1 MQSGFGMKFAVSFT
15 IMILLVGT
23 IAPAYSLH
31 PNIPSNVIDQIDT
44 ESSLPG
50 LPVEHVSEQKEPP
63 FASNQL
69 IVGFKQDVTK
79 ESIEDF
85 YREFQSNFGL
95 DEKKDLSAGNAN
107 TPITK
112 LIKTSIPVNSKIIE
126 KLQSDPR
133 VEFVEPDYI
142 ISINTNDTYYN
153 LLWGLENTGQS
164 IRGNTGTSDA
174 DIDAPEAWT
183 QLNNPPK
190 VLVGIIDSGVDYNHE
205 DLSAHI
211 WTNPGETG
219 LDVNGDDKSTNGI
232 DDDGNGY
239 IDDVHGYNTK
249 KNNGDPMD
257 DNGHGTHV
265 AGTIGAVG
273 DNGKGIVGVSQ
284 YVEIIACKFL
294 DRNGRGFTSDAIDC
308 FNYFNQ
314 LKLDGHNVRVTNNS
328 WGGGGFSTALL
339 NAMDSSILHVT
350 AAGNSGVNVDTSPH
364 YPSSYNLDNIISV
377 AATDFNDD
385 FASFS
390 NYGNTVDIAAPGVDI
405 ASTWT
410 KDRYYWSSGTS
421 MAAPHVT
428 GAAALAW
435 SANPNLSTA
444 DVKSLIMGNGD
455 TISPQS
461 KFTGNNLRLN
471 VDKIL
476 SQTSTIAAPVITTA
490 SGTVGSSPVTIDG
503 TAEADSTVELFLDGV
518 TNGTTTATGGVWQF
532 TGVALS
538 EGDNSFTATAFDG
551 INTSAASAATII
563 TLDTTPPIIT
573 VNPTEVDVELNSS
586 APVLLDGVTTDDG
599 SPITTT
605 GTVDPTA
612 LGDYIITY
620 DSTDGTNAATPV
632 TRTYHVVDTTPPII
646 TVNPTEVDVE
656 LNSSAP
662 VLLDG
667 VTTDDGSPIT
677 TTGTVDPTA
686 LGDYIITYDSTD
698 GTNAATPVTR
708 TYHVVDTTPPII
720 TLTGANP
727 QTIELGSGYTELG
740 ATTDD
745 GSPVVID
752 ATAFIDAVGS
762 YNILYDSTDGTNAAT
777 TVIRVVDVV
786 DTTALTDLSV
796 TVTTDSPTD
805 PPTYTPKSFAN
816 ITVEITDGLNAV
828 SGASITFTVT
838 APDGKVKTQS
848 GTTDD
853 TGKVTFKYRISPKAA
868 SGDEYVAAAIASAT
882 GYNSGNGSITF
893 TIL

>member
-1 MQSGFGMKFAVSFT
+1 MQSGLEMKFAVSFT
-15 IMILLVGT
+15 IIILLVGT

-44 ESSLPG
+44 ESALSE

-190 VLVGIIDSGVDYNHE
+190 VLVGIIDTGVDYNHE

-211 WTNPGETG
+211 WTNPGEIA
-219 LDVNGDDKSTNGI
+219 GDGI
-232 DDDGNGY
+232 DNDGNGY
-239 IDDVHGYNTK
+239 VDDVHGYNTQ

-273 DNGKGIVGVSQ
+273 DNEKGIVGVSQ

-314 LKLDGHNVRVTNNS
+314 LKLDGHDVLVTNNS

-377 AATDFNDD
+377 AATDFNDN

-428 GAAALAW
+428 GAAALGW

-551 INTSAASAATII
+551 VNTSSPSAATII

-646 TVNPTEVDVE
+646 
-656 LNSSAP
+656 A
-662 VLLDG
+662 
-667 VTTDDGSPIT
+667 
-677 TTGTVDPTA
+677 
-686 LGDYIITYDSTD
+686 
-698 GTNAATPVTR
+698 
-708 TYHVVDTTPPII
+708 
-720 TLTGANP
+720 LTGANP

-805 PPTYTPKSFAN
+805 PPTHTPKSFAN

>member
-1 MQSGFGMKFAVSFT
+1 MQSGLEMKFAVSFT
-15 IMILLVGT
+15 IIILLVGT

-44 ESSLPG
+44 ESALSE

-190 VLVGIIDSGVDYNHE
+190 VLVGIIDTGVDYNHE

-211 WTNPGETG
+211 WTNPGEIA
-219 LDVNGDDKSTNGI
+219 GDGI
-232 DDDGNGY
+232 DNDGNGY
-239 IDDVHGYNTK
+239 VDDVHGYNTQ

-273 DNGKGIVGVSQ
+273 DNEKGIVGVSQ

-314 LKLDGHNVRVTNNS
+314 LKLDGHDVLVTNNS

-428 GAAALAW
+428 GAAALGW

-551 INTSAASAATII
+551 VNTSSPSAATII
-563 TLDTTPPIIT
+563 TLDTT
-573 VNPTEVDVELNSS
+573 
-586 APVLLDGVTTDDG
+586 A
-599 SPITTT
+599 
-605 GTVDPTA
+605 
-612 LGDYIITY
+612 
-620 DSTDGTNAATPV
+620 
-632 TRTYHVVDTTPPII
+632 
-646 TVNPTEVDVE
+646 
-656 LNSSAP
+656 
-662 VLLDG
+662 
-667 VTTDDGSPIT
+667 
-677 TTGTVDPTA
+677 
-686 LGDYIITYDSTD
+686 
-698 GTNAATPVTR
+698 
-708 TYHVVDTTPPII
+708 PII

-727 QTIELGSGYTELG
+727 QTIELGAGYTELG

-805 PPTYTPKSFAN
+805 PPTHTPKSFAN